1 MSQTNIS
8 TKTGPVA
15 EITLIKT
22 QDKSVTETDP
32 SLSSENEED
41 VMSNSQISQVS
52 AVQPFID
59 MLN

>member
-22 QDKSVTETDP
+22 PGKSVTETDP

>member
-41 VMSNSQISQVS
+41 VMPNSQISQVS